1 MITVIT
7 PTTGTSSLDRLIKSM
22 DEQDVSFV
30 HILLWDNKRE
40 DDYLYPDSET
50 LKARDPYCFN
60 GPNRYSIVIPD
71 YTVKGTAYGSALRS
85 IGLMAAQ
92 TEYVTFA
99 DSDVWWEDNHLK
111 SLLDCV
117 NGGAWAYCKRKIWAN
132 NIDYIGIDE
141 FESVGDDITRKVPY
155 EMVDNNCMI
164 FARRLGASGA
174 VLYRETKEYND
185 DRLFYKFL
193 KQYGGVPNKT
203 NTATVN
209 QICPKK
215 LELMFRQNCTK

>member
-40 DDYLYPDSET
+40 DDYLYPDLET
-50 LKARDPYCFN
+50 LKVRDPYNFN

-71 YTVKGTAYGSALRS
+71 STVKGFAYGSALRS

-99 DSDVWWEDNHLK
+99 IL
-111 SLLDCV
+111 
-117 NGGAWAYCKRKIWAN
+117 
-132 NIDYIGIDE
+132 
-141 FESVGDDITRKVPY
+141 
-155 EMVDNNCMI
+155 M
-164 FARRLGASGA
+164 
-174 VLYRETKEYND
+174 
-185 DRLFYKFL
+185 
-193 KQYGGVPNKT
+193 YGG
-203 NTATVN
+203 
-209 QICPKK
+209 KK
-215 LELMFRQNCTK
+215 II

>member
-7 PTTGTSSLDRLIKSM
+7 PTTGEPSLERLIKSV
-22 DEQDVSFV
+22 DSQDVPCV

-40 DDYLYPDSET
+40 GEYLYPDSTT
-50 LKARDPYCFN
+50 LKVKDPYAFN
-60 GPNRYSIVIPD
+60 IKNRYSIVIP
-71 YTVKGTAYGSALRS
+71 YSTVRGSAYGSALRS

-99 DSDVWWEDNHLK
+99 DSDVWWDSGHLRSMLEAAK
-111 SLLDCV
+111 NS
-117 NGGAWAYCKRKIWAN
+117 GWAYCKRKIWAN
-132 NIDYIGIDE
+132 ESDYIGIDE
-141 FESVGDDITRKVPY
+141 FESVGDDSTRRVPY

-164 FARRLGASGA
+164 FARSLGCSGA

-203 NTATVN
+203 GSATIN
-209 QICPKK
+209 QICPKR
-215 LELMFRQNCTK
+215 LEKMFRENCTK